1 LQKSKKLKFMVEQP
15 LYMGN
20 LALASYDE
28 PTSAPAGYMTG
39 DEFESN
45 LKSRITKFYTENGLL

>member
-1 LQKSKKLKFMVEQP
+1 MIAQP

-39 DEFESN
+39 DEFVSS
-45 LKSRITKFYTENGLL
+45 LKAELKQLYSQNGLL

>member
-1 LQKSKKLKFMVEQP
+1 MVAQP

-20 LALASYDE
+20 LALKSYGE

-45 LKSRITKFYTENGLL
+45 LKNRITKFYTENGLL